1 MSNNRMV
8 VDHLKAALLA
18 TNADKTFLAYLIQ
31 MALIECATAPQVF
44 GSTPTMNEC
53 RVSPPM
59 ISPVRP

>member
-31 MALIECATAPQVF
+31 MALIECATAPQVLVQ
-44 GSTPTMNEC
+44 
-53 RVSPPM
+53 R
-59 ISPVRP
+59 RL